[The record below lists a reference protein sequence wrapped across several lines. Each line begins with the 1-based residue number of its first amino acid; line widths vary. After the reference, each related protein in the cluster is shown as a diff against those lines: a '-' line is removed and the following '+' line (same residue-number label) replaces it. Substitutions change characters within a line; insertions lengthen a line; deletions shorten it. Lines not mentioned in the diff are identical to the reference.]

1 MGRMGNTMVRAPMER
16 IARATAWLWL
26 LSVGAAALASQG
38 AARPGGRVQET
49 AMAAGPQGQAPRQRA
64 RVKSGGSRSKATVS
78 PCDDEKLLFHCYTTT
93 HKEVRVCDRGTTLEY
108 LFRSP
113 GLAPELLLPVP
124 RKQAVVGSWSGIGRS
139 MDTSLAFPNGDVTY
153 TVFWSVD
160 RLDEEHPVEAGVAV
174 ERNGKQIAR
183 VLCQEPVVHK
193 LWDLEPGDSGAED

>member
-1 MGRMGNTMVRAPMER
+1 MGNRMVRASMER
-16 IARATAWLWL
+16 IARATAFLWL
-26 LSVGAAALASQG
+26 LSVGAAAHAAQG
-38 AARPGGRVQET
+38 APRHSGPVQET
-49 AMAAGPQGQAPRQRA
+49 AMAAGPQGQGSRERVRA
-64 RVKSGGSRSKATVS
+64 KSGEGRSKARAA
-78 PCDDEKLLFHCYTTT
+78 PCGDEQVLFHCYTTT